1 MTVPEARARRS
12 SSGLPRPVWLLG
24 WVSLL
29 TDTGSEMINP
39 LLPIFLTQVLGAT
52 ALSLGII
59 EGVADAASSVLKIW
73 AGWMADRTGRPRRLV
88 FAGYAI
94 ASIIR
99 PLIALAA
106 SWPQVLG
113 VRFADRLGK
122 GLRAS
127 PRDAMLASFA
137 DAGARGRVFGFHR
150 AMDHTGAII
159 GPLIASAF
167 LLALP
172 GHYRTL
178 FALTLVPGLLV
189 LLVMRRVP
197 DQAVVTDAAG
207 GNAAGDRTLPAAFIR
222 AMAVI
227 LVFSLGNASDAFLVL
242 RLSQIGVT
250 VVWIPALW
258 AALHVVKASSSLVGG
273 RLSDRFGRRALVA
286 SGWVVYAIVYAGF
299 GALASPTAAIALFLV
314 YGLYFG
320 LTEGVEKAWV
330 ADLAPRQ
337 AQGIA
342 FGIYNAIL
350 GAGAL
355 AASLL
360 FGWIWTRVSPG
371 AAFFTGASLA
381 LAAAALL
388 PIVPATA
395 EPMNPLN
402 P

>member
-1 MTVPEARARRS
+1 MTLQEERARRS
-12 SSGLPRPVWLLG
+12 ASGLPRPVWLLG

-29 TDTGSEMINP
+29 TDSGSEIIYP

-59 EGVADAASSVLKIW
+59 EGVADAASSVLKVW
-73 AGWMADRTGRPRRLV
+73 AGWMADRTGRPRRFV

-94 ASIIR
+94 ASVVR
-99 PLIALAA
+99 PLIALAT
-106 SWPQVLG
+106 SWPQVMA

-122 GLRAS
+122 GLRTS
-127 PRDAMLASFA
+127 PRDAMLATFA
-137 DAGARGRVFGFHR
+137 GMGARGRVFGFHR
-150 AMDHTGAII
+150 AMDHTGAVI

-167 LLALP
+167 LLVLP

-178 FALTLVPGLLV
+178 FALTLIPGLLV
-189 LLVMRRVP
+189 VLVMRRVP
-197 DQAVVTDAAG
+197 EQAVAVETRVGSAAG
-207 GNAAGDRTLPAAFIR
+207 GPALPGAFIR

-242 RLSQIGVT
+242 RLSQVGVT
-250 VVWIPALW
+250 VVWIPILW

-273 RLSDRFGRRALVA
+273 RLSDRFGRRALIA
-286 SGWVVYAIVYAGF
+286 SGWLVYAIVYAGF
-299 GALASPTAAIALFLV
+299 GALASPAAAVGVFLV

-330 ADLAPRQ
+330 ADLAPPQ
-337 AQGIA
+337 VQGTA

-350 GAGAL
+350 GLGAL

-360 FGWIWTRVSPG
+360 FGWLWTRVSPN
-371 AAFFTGASLA
+371 AAFFTGAGLA
-381 LAAAALL
+381 LAATALL
-388 PIVPATA
+388 PIVPATPKTP
-395 EPMNPLN
+395 EP
-402 P
+402 